1 MIIES
6 SKDYGTGTIL
16 MIGDGNT
23 SEDEAVE
30 YVKKNYGV
38 DARYGLMDHE
48 PESEYGGFVNP
59 ETWTFT
65 PIP

>member
-30 YVKKNYGV
+30 YVEKNYGA
-38 DARYGLMDHE
+38 DTSYGLMDHT
-48 PESEYGGFVNP
+48 PESEHCGFVNP
-59 ETWTFT
+59 ETWTYT